1 MEHIESTEQEKLLT
15 SVCLPLLEAGA
26 TVTPALAPV
35 CEALK
40 RCCVPSERTPLL
52 PSFRTQLSGGVSA
65 LLGPAALGPFLGPSW
80 PYLSLW
86 KVCSECLWDD
96 QVCWNP
102 ISVPASCGSSTR
114 LQGQGGP
121 LQARPF
127 QGPSS
132 QGAFGI
138 QSFMALYCYS
148 RSVFL
153 CFVSPPEIQAGRGQG
168 IHVCT
173 GLCLRTSLF
182 IRYNNL
188 YRVDSFL
195 PLERL
200 VGAMGSVRNTQD
212 MVPGLK

>member
-1 MEHIESTEQEKLLT
+1 M
-15 SVCLPLLEAGA
+15 
-26 TVTPALAPV
+26 PALAPV

-40 RCCVPSERTPLL
+40 LCCVPSERRTPLP
-52 PSFRTQLSGGVSA
+52 PSFRTQLSRGVSA
-65 LLGPAALGPFLGPSW
+65 LLGPAALGPFLGPAW
-80 PYLSLW
+80 LYLGLW

-102 ISVPASCGSSTR
+102 LEPTVCAHLLWKFHSPPGAGRATAGLPSPGSQ
-114 LQGQGGP
+114 LQGA
-121 LQARPF
+121 L
-127 QGPSS
+127 
-132 QGAFGI
+132 GI

-153 CFVSPPEIQAGRGQG
+153 CFVSPPEIQAGQGQG

-188 YRVDSFL
+188 YQVGSFL
-195 PLERL
+195 PL
-200 VGAMGSVRNTQD
+200 
-212 MVPGLK
+212 K